1 MDVVEVQ
8 GVCKDMEAQRN
19 VRIPQCITN
28 DLALGDGKGMGSE
41 GLIRFLRAKVKVLQD
56 EVSKLQADYK
66 KRTEEWHQ
74 QHSEIKNVEEDRNKW
89 HQQAVATKEQLC
101 KQEQQCTIM
110 NRKLQQREMENVALR
125 KIHCFTDKFWMRRG
139 SNPGCVARNSEH

>member
-1 MDVVEVQ
+1 DVPTKPPLKLLADYGLVHLACVGQYRKNLNGVSPHNRAAAVGDKLQNHLTNNIDTRRNSLKRQTRRMVVVETQ
-8 GVCKDMEAQRN
+8 GVCKDREVQRN

-66 KRTEEWHQ
+66 K
-74 QHSEIKNVEEDRNKW
+74 
-89 HQQAVATKEQLC
+89 
-101 KQEQQCTIM
+101 
-110 NRKLQQREMENVALR
+110 
-125 KIHCFTDKFWMRRG
+125 
-139 SNPGCVARNSEH
+139 